1 MNIIQI
7 SRFADTGGGG
17 GGALRRLWEI
27 HEEQDVILIA
37 HVSVHNVQMQ

>member
-7 SRFADTGGGG
+7 SRFADTG